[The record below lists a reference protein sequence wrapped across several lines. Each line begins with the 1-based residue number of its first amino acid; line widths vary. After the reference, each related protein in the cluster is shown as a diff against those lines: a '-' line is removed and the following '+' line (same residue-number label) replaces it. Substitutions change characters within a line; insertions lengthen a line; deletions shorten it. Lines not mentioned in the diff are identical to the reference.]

1 MQAESGDFNPAV
13 HSLKSMKTRIESRF
27 PNPIRSRM
35 KALNSPTLSGTGASD
50 DLAIRAQALY
60 ARVAGKLKLDA
71 QIDFLNFLRMWCPF
85 YGCTFFEVQC
95 QYDYTPLDSSS
106 TPPVLMMNAAIGP
119 LALFLIT
126 TSDPPV
132 ILRHPYKRIIKWI
145 AHPDKHIF
153 TYWVIKAEVTLSE
166 IEELQEQHTG
176 SGDFDARPYCD
187 CVYLVTSQVKEL
199 EYLVQSYVA
208 SRRRVSPHLPG
219 ASDEL
224 KDIAPEPSPR
234 NSEDTTTITSALASM
249 TPSTPTNGA
258 SKPAPPPAQVHP
270 VSQRRASRLGV
281 FLSALGGGTGGS
293 GSGLTEEEHISEDVF
308 GDDAAAVGNSLFKNM
323 YKTPASRR
331 GDDKGDSSEDEDA
344 VLNQIPA
351 GIKYAST
358 MSELQKVANETN
370 FSDDEESQGEEDD
383 EESSEGEGAP
393 AKKYTP
399 RSQRTKGKSPKAAAR
414 SPSSRHVPP
423 PPPPPMATTRRP
435 SLLMQAS
442 GLIFGG
448 GAARSHQDEDSEGD
462 SDSSGDNLKKTK
474 TNKSRGKKRQDSDED
489 D

>member
-1 MQAESGDFNPAV
+1 
-13 HSLKSMKTRIESRF
+13 MKARMESRF
-27 PNPIRSRM
+27 PNPIRNRM
-35 KALNSPTLSGTGASD
+35 KALNSPTLSGTGAGD

-71 QIDFLNFLRMWCPF
+71 QIDFLNCLRMWCPF

-95 QYDYTPLDSSS
+95 QYDSTPMDNSS

-153 TYWVIKAEVTLSE
+153 TYWVIKTEVTLSE

-187 CVYLVTSQVKEL
+187 CVYLVSSQVKEL

-219 ASDEL
+219 APDEL
-224 KDIAPEPSPR
+224 MDIEPEPSPR
-234 NSEDTTTITSALASM
+234 NSEDAAAAMASAA
-249 TPSTPTNGA
+249 PSTPTNGS
-258 SKPAPPPAQVHP
+258 SKPHAKATPVHP
-270 VSQRRASRLGV
+270 VAQRRASRLGV
-281 FLSALGGGTGGS
+281 FLSALGGGGAGS
-293 GSGLTEEEHISEDVF
+293 GSGLTEEEHVREDVF
-308 GDDAAAVGNSLFKNM
+308 GDDTAAVGNSLFKNM
-323 YKTPASRR
+323 YKAPTSRR
-331 GDDKGDSSEDEDA
+331 GEGHNKAGDSSEDEDA
-344 VLNQIPA
+344 ILNKIPA
-351 GIKYAST
+351 GIQFAST

-370 FSDDEESQGEEDD
+370 FSDDEESQGDDEDD
-383 EESSEGEGAP
+383 DEDSSEGEGAP

-399 RSQRTKGKSPKAAAR
+399 RSQREAAPKAAKSSVR
-414 SPSSRHVPP
+414 SPSGRHVAPP
-423 PPPPPMATTRRP
+423 PPPPPQVTMTTTRRP

-448 GAARSHQDEDSEGD
+448 GAANRNRDDDDSEGD
-462 SDSSGDNLKKTK
+462 SDSSGDNLNKTK
-474 TNKSRGKKRQDSDED
+474 NNKPRGKKRQDSDED
-489 D
+489 E